1 MEELP
6 ESELRDALQ
15 ASLSVQRWVDEV
27 ASAGP
32 FDSLAALL
40 AVARDAATPLTP
52 AEIGE
57 ALARHPRIGE
67 KPVGLGTSQ
76 DFSRAEQASID
87 ADDADLVPEIADGN
101 AAYERRFG
109 RIFLVRAAGR
119 TRREILALVKQRLE
133 LEDDAD
139 LAIVGGELRD
149 IALLRLRSIFTAA
162 PTAAANASDERNSEV
177 VS

>member
-1 MEELP
+1 M
-6 ESELRDALQ
+6 
-15 ASLSVQRWVDEV
+15 
-27 ASAGP
+27 
-32 FDSLAALL
+32 
-40 AVARDAATPLTP
+40 
-52 AEIGE
+52 
-57 ALARHPRIGE
+57 
-67 KPVGLGTSQ
+67 GLGTSQ